1 MAPFAAQ
8 SAFEDDVFNIAVT
21 QDTDDLVELEENPE
35 DPPVEQGN
43 IISIA

>member
-1 MAPFAAQ
+1 MAPSAAQ
-8 SAFEDDVFNIAVT
+8 SAIEDDVFNITVT
-21 QDTDDLVELEENPE
+21 HDTDDLVELEEIPE